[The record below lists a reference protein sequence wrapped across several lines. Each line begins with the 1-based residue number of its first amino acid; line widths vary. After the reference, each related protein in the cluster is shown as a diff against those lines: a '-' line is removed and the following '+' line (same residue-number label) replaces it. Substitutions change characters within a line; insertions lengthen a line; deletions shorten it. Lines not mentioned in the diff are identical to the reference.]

1 MSEIPRALLYAF
13 DALPVATLVGFVLW
27 AVWQERVRVGGL
39 LGRTRKLPGPTADA
53 LERLAGGLGLAF
65 EGERAHPHVS
75 MVGEYRGYSVSVRVE
90 RLASRRSDPMPALRL
105 GVEVT
110 PRALHPPGSLA
121 DSDLPPDCALTWRS
135 WRCEQVVFPPLEVRP
150 RLDEAIDH
158 LAPLDAAAAAPW
170 EAVGAARGLR
180 GFGLNRSG
188 LPTLAGD
195 VGALAVEAEPRGMRP
210 DVSWRVRVVPA
221 RRVRGLHLI
230 AADGD
235 PGGGR
240 TGNPVFDR
248 FVRVDGPGAPWLG
261 PWLAADE
268 RSGPLL
274 EALHTHPGSR
284 VSDGVVWLTAPATDP
299 LAFAALLDEALALAR
314 VLHAPEGS
322 PSSV

>member
-1 MSEIPRALLYAF
+1 
-13 DALPVATLVGFVLW
+13 
-27 AVWQERVRVGGL
+27 
-39 LGRTRKLPGPTADA
+39 
-53 LERLAGGLGLAF
+53 
-65 EGERAHPHVS
+65 
-75 MVGEYRGYSVSVRVE
+75 
-90 RLASRRSDPMPALRL
+90 
-105 GVEVT
+105 
-110 PRALHPPGSLA
+110 
-121 DSDLPPDCALTWRS
+121 
-135 WRCEQVVFPPLEVRP
+135 
-150 RLDEAIDH
+150 
-158 LAPLDAAAAAPW
+158 
-170 EAVGAARGLR
+170 
-180 GFGLNRSG
+180 
-188 LPTLAGD
+188 
-195 VGALAVEAEPRGMRP
+195 
-210 DVSWRVRVVPA
+210 VRVVPA